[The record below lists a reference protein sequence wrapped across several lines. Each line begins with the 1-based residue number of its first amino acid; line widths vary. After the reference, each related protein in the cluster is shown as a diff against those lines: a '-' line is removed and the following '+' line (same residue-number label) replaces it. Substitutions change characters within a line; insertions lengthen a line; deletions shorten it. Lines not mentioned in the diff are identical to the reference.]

1 MNEDRH
7 IWLFRVGPRVQ
18 RFYKNL
24 SAIRE
29 ALVKKLVS
37 GWPYPALWRKSPRAS
52 SKTSSVPP
60 RSKGGKFKRNDG
72 YTRVSNLRR
81 KRRAEDSPVPVEG
94 EAQQF
99 EGDPV
104 LYPRYDPRYQ
114 TAQCEQLVDYS
125 FLACAHLSET
135 PETPR
140 PT

>member
-1 MNEDRH
+1 MARRAPGGPLFCVWFTQVNGGH

-37 GWPYPALWRKSPRAS
+37 GWPYPALRRKSPRAS

-81 KRRAEDSPVPVEG
+81 KRWAEDSPVPVEE

-104 LYPRYDPRYQ
+104 LYPRYDPRYPHIFSRHS
-114 TAQCEQLVDYS
+114 L
-125 FLACAHLSET
+125 LL
-135 PETPR
+135 
-140 PT
+140 

>member
-1 MNEDRH
+1 MWDTSREELVTLERSVVLELRH

-37 GWPYPALWRKSPRAS
+37 GRPFPAVRRKSPRAS

-60 RSKGGKFKRNDG
+60 RSKGGKFTRNDVS
-72 YTRVSNLRR
+72 TRVSNFRR
-81 KRRAEDSPVPVEG
+81 KRWAEDSPVPVEG

-104 LYPRYDPRYQ
+104 LYPRYDPRYPHIFSRHS
-114 TAQCEQLVDYS
+114 L
-125 FLACAHLSET
+125 LL
-135 PETPR
+135 
-140 PT
+140 